1 MKPASR
7 LILPVLLG
15 LAAASPAPAKIE
27 RTIEKTFT
35 VQPGGTLQVQ
45 TSGGEIRVE
54 SSSDPIVKITAK
66 EMIKA
71 DSEAEAD
78 DLLRKLT
85 LTFNQ
90 EGNTVTALAHYEE
103 APAFHFGSWPPVAVS
118 FIVTVPASFAAKLRT
133 SGGSITVGDLAGALH
148 AHTSGGS
155 LRLGH
160 IGGDIDAETSGGG
173 ISLRSGG
180 GAVDLSTSGGG
191 ITTGRLAGP
200 AELSTSGGSIRVES
214 AENTLQASTSGGS
227 VRASLAGAIKGDCT
241 IRTSGGS
248 IRVTV
253 DPKAA
258 FNLEAGTSGG
268 GVEADGLTITIG
280 RGGLHRNQLSGSVN
294 GGGPSLTLGTS
305 GGSIEVETR

>member
-1 MKPASR
+1 MKLASS

-15 LAAASPAPAKIE
+15 LAAAGPVHAKIE

-54 SSSDPIVKITAK
+54 PSADAVVKITAK
-66 EMIKA
+66 ETIKA

-78 DLLRKLT
+78 ELLQKLT
-85 LTFNQ
+85 LTFDQ
-90 EGNTVTALAHYEE
+90 QGNTVTAIARYEE
-103 APAFHFGSWPPVAVS
+103 PPVFHFGSWPPVSVS
-118 FIVTVPASFAAKLRT
+118 FIVTVPPSFAANLRT
-133 SGGSITVGDLAGALH
+133 SGGSITVGDLGGALR

-155 LRLGH
+155 LQLGR
-160 IGGDIDAETSGGG
+160 IGGEINAETSGGP
-173 ISLRSGG
+173 ISLGSAG
-180 GAVDLSTSGGG
+180 GAVNLRTSGGG

-200 AELSTSGGSIRVES
+200 AELRTSGGSIRVQS
-214 AENTLQASTSGGS
+214 AEDTLQASTSGGS
-227 VRASLAGAIKGDCT
+227 VQASFTGAIKGDSAF
-241 IRTSGGS
+241 RTSGGS

-258 FNLEAGTSGG
+258 FNLDAGTSGG
-268 GVEADGLTITIG
+268 GVEAEGLTITIA
-280 RGGLHRNQLSGSVN
+280 RGGMGRNQLSGSVN

-305 GGSIEVETR
+305 GGSIEIETR